1 MSAGP
6 EDTHVFLRLRERLTD
21 PRPGARLDSRAIE
34 LLVDHG
40 SRAATGPVSRLADGW
55 LAQVGG
61 TFIPFDLAARRKM
74 AHENCPELIP
84 LVLRHSPRLFD
95 D

>member
-1 MSAGP
+1 
-6 EDTHVFLRLRERLTD
+6 
-21 PRPGARLDSRAIE
+21 
-34 LLVDHG
+34 
-40 SRAATGPVSRLADGW
+40 VSRLADGW